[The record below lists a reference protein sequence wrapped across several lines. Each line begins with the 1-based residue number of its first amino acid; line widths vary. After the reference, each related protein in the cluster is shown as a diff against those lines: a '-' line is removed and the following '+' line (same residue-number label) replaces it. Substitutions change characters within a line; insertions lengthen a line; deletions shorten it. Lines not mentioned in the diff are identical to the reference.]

1 MNKEFNFGDI
11 VIVDFPYT
19 NQVQS
24 KLRPSLVLLDT
35 QDSDLLIARITSKT
49 TQSEYDIEL
58 IEWEKAGLSL
68 PSFVRIHKIISIE
81 KDLAKLKLGT
91 VQPKDKETVQ
101 VEFKKLISSFI

>member
-1 MNKEFNFGDI
+1 MNEKLGFGDI

-35 QDSDLLIARITSKT
+35 QDGDLLIARITSKKT
-49 TQSEYDIEL
+49 LSEHDIEL
-58 IEWEKAGLSL
+58 NEWTKAGLSL

-81 KDLAKLKLGT
+81 RSLAKLKLGT
-91 VQPKDKETVQ
+91 LQLEDKDAVQ
-101 VEFKKLISSFI
+101 VGFKKLVSKFI

>member
-1 MNKEFNFGDI
+1 MSLEFKFGDI

-35 QDSDLLIARITSKT
+35 KDSDLLIARITSKRT
-49 TQSEYDIEL
+49 SSEHDIEL

-68 PSFVRIHKIISIE
+68 PSFIRIHKIVSID
-81 KDLAKLKLGT
+81 KALAKLKLGSLQA
-91 VQPKDKETVQ
+91 VDKDNIRLGFKELTGL
-101 VEFKKLISSFI
+101 FM